1 MNIFA
6 AMAIIDADVMTVL
19 PDVINKSIGLY
30 TDIKYMSLGDV
41 LHLKLKPRTLYTVS
55 KGGHGER
62 VGFRQKKTNG
72 DVFITPV
79 EHLITTYVDMYS
91 LLAGKEDLGNLVTLV
106 VLSLEADMTKEAT
119 SALTTGMAYGTYPS
133 SLSIQGAFSTNT
145 LVTLAETVKAYNYG
159 VRPIIAGTATALAN
173 VIGDSS
179 LGFRGN
185 YDANGGSI
193 NLLKKFYDFDLY
205 QLPQVATGVGYGL
218 ALASD
223 TLYVISPA
231 VDKLVKGAVS
241 NALTN
246 SNQFYDNADLTQNY
260 TMRKMYDF
268 QFASSAIGGMYK
280 ITG

>member
-1 MNIFA
+1 MS
-6 AMAIIDADVMTVL
+6 IIDADVMTVL

-62 VGFRQKKTNG
+62 TAFRQKKANG
-72 DVFITPV
+72 DVFITPI
-79 EHLITTYVDMYS
+79 EHMITTYVDMYS
-91 LLAGKEDLGNLVTLV
+91 MLAGKEDLGNLVTLV

-119 SALTTGMAYGTYPS
+119 AALTTGMAVGTYPS
-133 SLSIQGAFSTNT
+133 QLSISGAFSTNT

-179 LGFRGN
+179 LGYRGN
-185 YDANGGSI
+185 YDADGGSI

-205 QLPQVATGVGYGL
+205 QLPQVATGVNYGL
-218 ALASD
+218 ALSSN

-246 SNQFYDNADLTQNY
+246 SNQFYDNADLSQNY

-268 QFASSAIGGMYK
+268 QFASSAVGGLYT